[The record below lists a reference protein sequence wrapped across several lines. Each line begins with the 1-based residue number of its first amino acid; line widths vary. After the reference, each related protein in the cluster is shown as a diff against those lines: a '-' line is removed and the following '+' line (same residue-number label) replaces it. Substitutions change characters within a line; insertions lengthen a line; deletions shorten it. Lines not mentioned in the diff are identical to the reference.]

1 MTAVLTRSDVP
12 AQELTRARMRQA
24 VHRLD
29 PFTRLV
35 CGYHLGWW
43 DPHGAP
49 ADGGGKGVRPE
60 LVLLTTRA
68 AGADPGQAVPAAVA
82 VELVHN
88 FSLVHDDIMDEDE
101 YRRHRRTVWAQY
113 GIPAAILAGD
123 AMLAL
128 AGEVLAEAPSPTVS
142 YAVRALE
149 GTTRRLIAGQSADM
163 AFETRE
169 HVGLQECLRMEAD
182 KTGALLACAC
192 SLGPLLA
199 DASATVTAGL
209 AEFGEHLG
217 VCFQLVDDLLGIWGE
232 PERTGKPVGSDLTAR
247 KRSAPVVAALE
258 SGSAA
263 GRELGRLYARADPL
277 GQEQVTAAAG
287 LVEAAGGRAWATAR
301 AAAELDRALA
311 VLARLELADD
321 DRHSLAGLAASLV
334 DRDR

>member
-12 AQELTRARMRQA
+12 AQELVQARMRQA

-43 DPHGAP
+43 DPHGRA
-49 ADGGGKGVRPE
+49 ADGGGKQVRPQ
-60 LVLLTTRA
+60 LVLLTTA
-68 AGADPGQAVPAAVA
+68 AVRADPRHAVPAAVA

-88 FSLVHDDIMDEDE
+88 FSLVHDDIMDQDA
-101 YRRHRRTVWAQY
+101 YRRHRRTVWSQF
-113 GIPAAILAGD
+113 GVPAAILAGD

-149 GTTRRLIAGQSADM
+149 GTTRRLIAGQSADL
-163 AFETRE
+163 AFETRA
-169 HVGLQECLRMEAD
+169 HVGLEECLRMEAD

-192 SLGPLLA
+192 SIGPLLA
-199 DASATVTAGL
+199 DASSTTTAGL

-232 PERTGKPVGSDLTAR
+232 PDRTGKPVGSDLGAR
-247 KRSAPVVAALE
+247 KKSAPVVAALE

-263 GRELGRLYARADPL
+263 GRELGRLYALPDPL
-277 GQEQVTAAAG
+277 EEEQLGAAAT

-301 AAAELDRALA
+301 AATEFDQALA
-311 VLARLELADD
+311 VLARLDITD
-321 DRHSLAGLAASLV
+321 SGRHSLATLAASLA
-334 DRDR
+334 DRDH